1 MKGEVIFKFDS
12 EEDLDN
18 FLADSDIQHSIE
30 DYAQDQGQEV
40 DWEYDTHQST
50 GRRVIKI
57 SKSYDRE
64 ELLSTSSDF
73 E

>member
-1 MKGEVIFKFDS
+1 MAKEVIFKFDS

-18 FLADSDIQHSIE
+18 FLADNEIQHSIE

-40 DWEYDTHQST
+40 DWEYDAHPST
-50 GRRVIKI
+50 GRKVIKI
-57 SKSYDRE
+57 SKSYDTE
-64 ELLSTSSDF
+64 GILSTSSDF